1 MQSGKVQATFRID
14 IPQNATA
21 SGKRSA
27 QYISPET
34 AQMAINVEQG
44 GVSIAGYPVTVALT
58 PTSGGCTSTLGN
70 TICQLTVSL
79 EPGTYTATLTTEDA
93 NGNALSSAQSIAFT
107 ITAAADNVIPVI
119 FSGIPRSLQIASGAQ
134 AVHGSGTSGLVL
146 YGMSAQPVI
155 VTALD
160 ADGNTI
166 VGPGSPSF
174 SASVVSGSGWSAGA
188 PSSTTPNAI
197 PIAPPGTNGSA
208 AVFSVTASYPD
219 ATCAQ
224 PGAVCTS
231 TFAIK
236 NDIQTLFVANCG
248 SRCPGGTGNGPVTV
262 YAPPYTGTPTV
273 ISTGVN
279 GAWRP
284 ALDAAGNLFV
294 ANDNNTVTEY
304 APPYT
309 GAPTVIST
317 DVSSPWALA
326 LNAAG
331 DLFVGNY
338 GTTMVTEYVPPY
350 TGTPTVISA
359 DVDTPVALV
368 LDAAGDLFA
377 ANISNGVVSEYAPPY
392 TGSPTVIA
400 DVPAPYALALDAA
413 GDLFVGDDFH
423 STVSEYAPP
432 YTGSPT
438 VISNAVNAPDAV
450 LLTP

>member
-1 MQSGKVQATFRID
+1 MQATFRID

-107 ITAAADNVIPVI
+107 ITAATDNVIPVI

-273 ISTGVN
+273 IS
-279 GAWRP
+279 
-284 ALDAAGNLFV
+284 
-294 ANDNNTVTEY
+294 
-304 APPYT
+304 
-309 GAPTVIST
+309 
-317 DVSSPWALA
+317 
-326 LNAAG
+326 
-331 DLFVGNY
+331 
-338 GTTMVTEYVPPY
+338 
-350 TGTPTVISA
+350 A

-423 STVSEYAPP
+423 ITVSEYAPP